1 MGMKKQI
8 PVFDKDKE
16 EKVWI
21 KIRQLD
27 ANFRLDEDNHRHTY
41 EELIWVKSGDGT
53 QLIDNEK
60 LSIQAN
66 TLYLISNGQIHN
78 FIEGKQMEAYVI
90 GFDHN
95 FLKAYS
101 PFPYA
106 TVAKLLDNFKS
117 INSITFQSPSISEI
131 DLVVR
136 QMHQEYSK
144 PANTSKKLEILNCFL
159 LILLNIIQREL
170 PDKID
175 LPKETIGMD
184 YKFPIYQEFQQ
195 LIDLNFTEQHCL
207 AFYTD
212 KLGVS
217 ARNLTNCTKI
227 YTGKSAKQLIIIRI
241 ITEAK
246 RLLTFTTLSLKEI
259 AITLG
264 FEETSYFIRLFR
276 RQTNFTPGNYRETN
290 QFKVTP

>member
-1 MGMKKQI
+1 MKKKI

-21 KIRQLD
+21 KIRKLD
-27 ANFRLDEDNHRHTY
+27 TNFSLDEDNHRHTY

-53 QLIDNEK
+53 QLIDNER
-60 LSIQAN
+60 LTIQAN

-106 TVAKLLDNFKS
+106 TVSRLLDNFKT
-117 INSITFQSPSISEI
+117 INALALKSPSLEELDII
-131 DLVVR
+131 VR
-136 QMHQEYSK
+136 QMHAEYAK
-144 PANTSKKLEILNCFL
+144 PKKTIKKLEILNCFL

-170 PDKID
+170 PTFQGQLEKVA
-175 LPKETIGMD
+175 TD

-195 LIDLNFTEQHCL
+195 LIDLNFTEQHSL
-207 AFYTD
+207 SFYTD
-212 KLGVS
+212 KLGIS
-217 ARNLTNCTKI
+217 ARNLTSCTKI
-227 YTGKSAKQLIIIRI
+227 YTGKSAKQLIIVRLT
-241 ITEAK
+241 TEAK
-246 RLLTFTTLSLKEI
+246 RLLAFTSLSLKEI
-259 AITLG
+259 ATTLG

-276 RQTNFTPGNYRETN
+276 IQTSQTPGTYRENN
-290 QFKVTP
+290 QHKVSI

>member
-1 MGMKKQI
+1 MKKQI

-21 KIRQLD
+21 KVRKLD
-27 ANFRLDEDNHRHTY
+27 INFSLNEDNHRHTY
-41 EELIWVKSGDGT
+41 EELIWVKSGKGT
-53 QLIDNEK
+53 QLIDNER
-60 LSIQAN
+60 LTIQAN

-78 FIEGKQMEAYVI
+78 FIEGNQMEAYVI

-106 TVAKLLDNFKS
+106 TVAKLLDNFKA
-117 INSITFQSPSISEI
+117 INSLSFQSPSLDEL

-136 QMHQEYSK
+136 QMHQEYAK
-144 PANTSKKLEILNCFL
+144 PINTLKKLEILNCFL

-170 PDKID
+170 PNKVR
-175 LPKETIGMD
+175 LKQETIALD
-184 YKFPIYQEFQQ
+184 YKFPIYQEFQK
-195 LIDLNFTEQHCL
+195 LIDLNFTKHHSL
-207 AFYTD
+207 SFYTD
-212 KLGVS
+212 ELGVS

-227 YTGKSAKQLIIIRI
+227 YTGKSAKQLILVRL

-246 RLLTFTTLSLKEI
+246 RLLVFTSLSLKEI
-259 AITLG
+259 AMTLG
-264 FEETSYFIRLFR
+264 FEETSYFIRSFR
-276 RQTNFTPGNYRETN
+276 IQTSQTPRIYRENN
-290 QFKVTP
+290 QHKISI